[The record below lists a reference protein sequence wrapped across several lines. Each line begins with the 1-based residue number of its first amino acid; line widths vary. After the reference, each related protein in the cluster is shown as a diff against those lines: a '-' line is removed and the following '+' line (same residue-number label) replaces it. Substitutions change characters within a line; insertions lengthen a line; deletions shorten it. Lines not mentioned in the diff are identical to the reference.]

1 LFQATFSLLFPV
13 FPVLPV
19 VFPFNSRLGLTKTI
33 VMFNPLDLMMATD
46 VVNRALNE
54 DLGRGDITSRATVR
68 SGVQARGSFIAKQDL
83 VLAGLEIADLVFGW
97 FDEYI
102 QIESTGAD
110 GDEIKADRAFA
121 RVAGDAQMLLAAERT
136 ALNFLQRLSGVATI
150 TRKYVEA
157 VAGTK
162 AKIVDTRKTTP
173 GLRLL
178 EKYAVSVGGG
188 SNHRL
193 GLDDGVLIKDNHLA
207 MAGSIAEA
215 VRRARESTSHLHKI
229 EVEVATL
236 DQVKEALDAKA
247 DILLLDNLTPELV
260 RQAAQIVSERER
272 DDRRTLLEASGGI
285 NLSNVREYA
294 EAGVDLISI
303 GALTHSAPAVD
314 ISFKIRPA

>member
-1 LFQATFSLLFPV
+1 
-13 FPVLPV
+13 
-19 VFPFNSRLGLTKTI
+19 
-33 VMFNPLDLMMATD
+33 MFNPLDLMMATD

-68 SGVQARGSFIAKQDL
+68 SGAQARGSFIAKQDL

-121 RVAGDAQMLLAAERT
+121 RVTGDAQMLLAAERT
-136 ALNFLQRLSGVATI
+136 ALNFLQHLSGVATI

-162 AKIVDTRKTTP
+162 AKIVDTRKTAP

-207 MAGSIAEA
+207 MAGSVTEA
-215 VRRARESTSHLHKI
+215 VRRARESTGHLHKV

-236 DQVKEALDAKA
+236 DQVKEALEAKA
-247 DILLLDNLTPELV
+247 DILLLDNMTPELV
-260 RQAAQIVSERER
+260 RHAAQLVTERER